1 MAILPAMSSQSKP
14 LRIIFMGT
22 PEFSV
27 GALNALRDAG
37 HEIACVYSQPP
48 RPANRGQVLQ
58 KSAVHQAAEAH
69 GIPVRTPLSLKTP
82 EEQKA
87 FADLNADVAVVV
99 AYGLLLP
106 KPVLDAPRLGCI
118 NIHASLLPR
127 WRGAAPI
134 QRAILAGD
142 ADSGITIMQ
151 MDVGLDTGAMW
162 LKKAVPI
169 TTQTNAGALHDELSK
184 LGAEMIVEALPK
196 IASGSITPTVQ
207 PEAGVTY
214 AAKLTKDEGR
224 INWSESAAEIERK
237 LRGLTPWPGVYFES
251 KNERIKVLEA
261 AMAFGVHGPAGTLL
275 SDDFTVA
282 CGEDAITLTKVQRQG
297 RSATDGASF
306 LRGFAVKIG
315 EHL

>member
-1 MAILPAMSSQSKP
+1 MSSEFKP

-37 HEIACVYSQPP
+37 HEIVCVYSQPP
-48 RPANRGQVLQ
+48 RPANRGQALQ

-69 GIPVRTPLSLKTP
+69 GIPVRTPTSLKSP

-99 AYGLLLP
+99 AYGLLLS

-134 QRAILAGD
+134 QRAILTGD

-162 LKKAVPI
+162 LKKTVPI
-169 TTQTNAGALHDELSK
+169 TTQTNAGLLHDELSK

-196 IASGSITPTVQ
+196 IANGSITPTVQ

-224 INWSESAAEIERK
+224 INWQESAAEIERK

-251 KNERIKVLEA
+251 KGERIKVLEA
-261 AMAFGVHGPAGTLL
+261 AVAFGVHGAAGTLL

-297 RSATDGASF
+297 RSVTDGASF

>member
-1 MAILPAMSSQSKP
+1 MNLPKP

-27 GALNALRDAG
+27 GALNALRNAG
-37 HEIACVYSQPP
+37 HDIICVYSQPP
-48 RPANRGQVLQ
+48 RPAGRGQSLQ

-69 GIPVRTPLSLKTP
+69 GFSVRTPISLKQAD
-82 EEQKA
+82 EQKA
-87 FADLNADVAVVV
+87 FAELNADVAVVV

-106 KPVLDAPRLGCI
+106 TPILDAPRLGCI

-142 ADSGITIMQ
+142 ADSGVTIMQ

-162 LKKAVPI
+162 LKRSVPI
-169 TTQTNAGALHDELSK
+169 TTHTTAGALHDELSK
-184 LGAEMIVEALPK
+184 LGVEMIVEALPQ
-196 IASGSITPTVQ
+196 IAAGTIKSTPQ

-224 INWSESAAEIERK
+224 VNWQESAAEIERK
-237 LRGLTPWPGVYFES
+237 LRGLSPWPGVYFES
-251 KNERIKVLEA
+251 RGERIKLLEA
-261 AMAFGVHGPAGTLL
+261 TPVFGKHAQSGMLL
-275 SDDFTVA
+275 NDDFTVA
-282 CGEDAITLTKVQRQG
+282 CGEDALTLTKVQRQG
-297 RSATDGASF
+297 RAATDGASF
-306 LRGFAVKIG
+306 LRGFPVKIG

>member
-1 MAILPAMSSQSKP
+1 MTASSQP

-37 HEIACVYSQPP
+37 HKILCVYSQPP
-48 RPANRGQVLQ
+48 RPANRGQALQ

-151 MDVGLDTGAMW
+151 MDIGLDTGAMW
-162 LKKAVPI
+162 LKKTVPI
-169 TTQTNAGALHDELSK
+169 TTQTNAGTLHDDLSK
-184 LGAEMIVEALPK
+184 LGAEMIVEALPL
-196 IASGSITPTVQ
+196 IAQGAIKPTVQ

-224 INWSESAAEIERK
+224 INWQESAAEIERK

-251 KNERIKVLEA
+251 KGERIKVLEA
-261 AMAFGVHGPAGTLL
+261 AVAFGVHGAAGTLL
-275 SDDFTVA
+275 NDDFTVA

>member
-1 MAILPAMSSQSKP
+1 MVTASKP

-27 GALNALRDAG
+27 GALNTLRGAG
-37 HEIACVYSQPP
+37 HDIICVYSQPP
-48 RPANRGQVLQ
+48 RPANRGHAVQ

-69 GIPVRTPLSLKTP
+69 GIEVRTPLSLKVP

-106 KPVLDAPRLGCI
+106 KPVLDAPRYGCI

-162 LKKAVPI
+162 LKRSVPI
-169 TTQTNAGALHDELSK
+169 TTQTTAGALHDELSK
-184 LGAEMIVEALPK
+184 LGAEMIVEALPQ
-196 IASGSITPTVQ
+196 IASGSIKPIPQ

-214 AAKLTKDEGR
+214 ATKLTKDEGR
-224 INWSESAAEIERK
+224 INWQESAAEIERK
-237 LRGLTPWPGVYFES
+237 LRGLSPWPGVYFES
-251 KNERIKVLEA
+251 KGERIKVLEA
-261 AMAFGVHGPAGTLL
+261 AVVFGMHGAAGTLL
-275 SDDFTVA
+275 KDDFTVA

-306 LRGFAVKIG
+306 LRGFSVKVG
-315 EHL
+315 ELL